1 MPHSAKAQKSRLS
14 ISQKSDGMHPQNK
27 SRIDIGRLRRLSSAF
42 GAYTVSGLTGA
53 NAGPPAAAAPAA
65 APAATLAARGGASAS
80 LAPVATL
87 DDTTRD
93 ALKLVFSTQG
103 SYAQASTSS
112 ITHSASQGFV
122 SQGQD
127 FWGL

>member
-1 MPHSAKAQKSRLS
+1 MSLT
-14 ISQKSDGMHPQNK
+14 QNK

-53 NAGPPAAAAPAA
+53 NAGSPSTTAAPVAPAA
-65 APAATLAARGGASAS
+65 ALAAARRGNAGG
-80 LAPVATL
+80 LAPAL

-103 SYAQASTSS
+103 SYAQASA
-112 ITHSASQGFV
+112 SAYLLLFAHYAPSMRM
-122 SQGQD
+122 
-127 FWGL
+127 